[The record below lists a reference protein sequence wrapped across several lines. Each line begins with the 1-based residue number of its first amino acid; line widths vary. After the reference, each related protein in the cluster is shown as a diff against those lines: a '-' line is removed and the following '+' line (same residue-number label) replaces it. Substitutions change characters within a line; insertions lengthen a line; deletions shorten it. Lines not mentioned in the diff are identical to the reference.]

1 MDDLEVA
8 MRTYFSVFLGFLLAC
23 GSAAPT
29 PAETPSIDDGPTITN
44 GPKLQVIVGVEGGS
58 LGTGSID
65 GAPGIADFRR
75 ITGLFR
81 GPYDGPGAYD
91 GREEIETALV
101 IDADA
106 REPLPNDGSSG
117 RPALRVV
124 LEDGTVRT
132 LLRDVP
138 KWNAIFAADHAA
150 IVATPTAT
158 DGTELQRIGL
168 DGSQSTLGTVPFRVV
183 AGAFDGS
190 GFVLVS
196 QTTLYRWKPGTEPI
210 VLFADVTQIRS
221 GPTPLAFLGAA
232 VDRANGDVYVH
243 VLANEVEGGNIR
255 FAGKLEGNTIAPL
268 EGLGGEDFR
277 VVAGKV
283 RTRGYFQA
291 ASPNQRMP
299 RPRGRATTQTLDRG
313 RDTLG
318 VSDFRI
324 VRFTKPDRSDETLF
338 AGREFN
344 QSDLPL
350 DGCRLS
356 ESPRRTPAAA
366 CDDGRKAVRIFE
378 KSIGATEPDTRDIAW
393 TDISDSGVIQTL
405 HRDGTYSEDGK
416 TIFRS
421 RGGEPLVGGSHT
433 ADGTLWA
440 TDGIALYRAK
450 PGGTLL
456 KELGYFG
463 GASSLTALDN
473 VVYFTAGG
481 TLHTFKVVIDDH
493 KEFTE
498 EMGNEAEVHVVRRFN
513 NSLYVATLSTIER
526 VDLRTHETTVVLGT
540 LGKHAFV
547 SDGSGLPFIDDFT
560 FDHQGGIVIYSAATR
575 SIYYARP

>member
-1 MDDLEVA
+1 
-8 MRTYFSVFLGFLLAC
+8 MRTYLSVFLGFLLAC

-29 PAETPSIDDGPTITN
+29 VETPSIDDGPTITD

-91 GREEIETALV
+91 GRVEIETALV

-106 REPLPNDGSSG
+106 RAPLPNDGSSG

-124 LEDGTVRT
+124 LQDGTVRT

-138 KWNAIFAADHAA
+138 KFDAIFAADHAA
-150 IVATPTAT
+150 IVATPTAA

-168 DGSQSTLGTVPFRVV
+168 DGSQSTLGTVPFRVA

-190 GFVLVS
+190 GFVLAS

-232 VDRANGDVYVH
+232 VDRANGDVYVR
-243 VLANEVEGGNIR
+243 VLAYESEGGNIN
-255 FAGKLEGNTIAPL
+255 FSGKLEGNTIAPL
-268 EGLGGEDFR
+268 ESLAGEDFR

-283 RTRGYFQA
+283 RSLGFLQH

-299 RPRGRATTQTLDRG
+299 RPSGRAGFTTQTLERG
-313 RDTLG
+313 SDTLG

-324 VRFTKPDRSDETLF
+324 VRFTKPVRSDETLF
-338 AGREFN
+338 AGRELK
-344 QSDLPL
+344 QSNLPL

-366 CDDGRKAVRIFE
+366 CNDGRKAVRIFE

-393 TDISDSGVIQTL
+393 TDISDSGVVQTL

-421 RGGEPLVGGSHT
+421 KSGATFVSGSHT

-450 PGGTLL
+450 PGGYLI

-473 VVYFTAGG
+473 AVYFTAGG
-481 TLHTFKVVIDDH
+481 TWHTFKGLIDNH
-493 KEFTE
+493 LEFTE

-513 NSLYVATLSTIER
+513 NALYIATLSTIER

-540 LGKHAFV
+540 LGKHAFD